1 MSILD
6 VTEDQ
11 IFQTLG
17 KGKDPNFKPIEKVRP
32 VTIKPKKTY
41 TINTTPRNTYS
52 KPTPAVKP
60 VQSIEAPVQQVVI
73 TAPSTQTDETVK
85 KLTEDMFELNR
96 RFANLQ
102 QTVKWYIVPQF
113 VVVLVLILVLV
124 VQAYP

>member
-41 TINTTPRNTYS
+41 TMNNTS
-52 KPTPAVKP
+52 KTMTSVKP
-60 VQSIEAPVQQVVI
+60 VKPIEAPVQQVVI
-73 TAPSTQTDETVK
+73 TAPATQNDETVK
-85 KLTEDMFELNR
+85 KLTEDLNELNNR
-96 RFANLQ
+96 VYGLQ
-102 QTVKWYIVPQF
+102 KMVKWYMVPQF

-124 VQAYP
+124 VRAYP

>member
-41 TINTTPRNTYS
+41 TINTNSRNINS
-52 KPTPAVKP
+52 KIMPAVKP
-60 VQSIEAPVQQVVI
+60 VKPVEAPVQQVVI
-73 TAPSTQTDETVK
+73 TAPATQADETVK
-85 KLTEDMFELNR
+85 KLTEDLNELNNR
-96 RFANLQ
+96 VYGLQ
-102 QTVKWYIVPQF
+102 KMVKWYMVPQF

-124 VQAYP
+124 VKANT

>member
-41 TINTTPRNTYS
+41 TMNNTS
-52 KPTPAVKP
+52 KTMTSVKP
-60 VQSIEAPVQQVVI
+60 VKPIEAPVQQVVI
-73 TAPSTQTDETVK
+73 TAPATQNDETVK
-85 KLTEDMFELNR
+85 KLTEDLNELNNR
-96 RFANLQ
+96 VYGLQ
-102 QTVKWYIVPQF
+102 KMVK
-113 VVVLVLILVLV
+113 
-124 VQAYP
+124 